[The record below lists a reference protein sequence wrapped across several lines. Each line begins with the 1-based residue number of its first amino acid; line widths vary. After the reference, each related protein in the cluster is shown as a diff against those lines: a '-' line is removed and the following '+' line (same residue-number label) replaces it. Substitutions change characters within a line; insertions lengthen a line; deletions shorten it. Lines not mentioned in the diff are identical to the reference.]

1 MIGETE
7 MQHEM
12 KIVYKQLDTLR
23 AYENNPRN
31 NENAVAAVAA
41 SLEKFGWKQPIVVDA
56 DGVIV
61 AGHTRAKAA
70 AKLGLQAVPCV
81 IADDLTEDEIRAYRL
96 ADNKTAEL
104 AGWDFD
110 KLDAELED
118 LAENGFDMEA
128 FGFDDFDDQL
138 DDTQQDDAEEKQTT
152 NDLASD
158 FVVPPFSVFDA
169 RQGYWNDRKKQ
180 WKQLICDKAQAR
192 SEAVAYKN
200 LQDYDYAAKFETGVS
215 ILDPVLAEILIRYF
229 MPNKA
234 AGGNVVDCFAG
245 DTVFGFV
252 AARLGNKFTG
262 IELRQEQVDFNQSR
276 VDEYGLAAKYI
287 CDDGRNVLQHVGEG
301 TQDLLVSCPPYFDL
315 EVYSDMENDASNQST
330 FEEFYAILD
339 EAFTA
344 AAKTL
349 KNDRFAAIVVG
360 DIRNNKTGFYYD
372 FIGSVIRTF
381 EKAGMQLYNS
391 AVLVTPVGTAAIRAR
406 QSMRGR
412 KLVKTHQNILVFYKG
427 DPKTIKDNFT
437 DIAIN
442 EVLFDES
449 ENV

>member
-1 MIGETE
+1 MLDEQTAARATN
-7 MQHEM
+7 
-12 KIVYKQLDTLR
+12 QLT
-23 AYENNPRN
+23 
-31 NENAVAAVAA
+31 
-41 SLEKFGWKQPIVVDA
+41 
-56 DGVIV
+56 
-61 AGHTRAKAA
+61 
-70 AKLGLQAVPCV
+70 
-81 IADDLTEDEIRAYRL
+81 
-96 ADNKTAEL
+96 
-104 AGWDFD
+104 
-110 KLDAELED
+110 
-118 LAENGFDMEA
+118 
-128 FGFDDFDDQL
+128 
-138 DDTQQDDAEEKQTT
+138 
-152 NDLASD
+152 SD

-180 WKQLICDKAQAR
+180 WKAMICDKAQAR
-192 SEAVAYKN
+192 SDAEAYKN
-200 LQDYDYAAKFETGVS
+200 MQEYEYMAKHETGVS
-215 ILDPVLAEILIRYF
+215 ILDPVLAEIIIRYF

-234 AGGNVVDCFAG
+234 KGGNVVDCFAG

-252 AARLGNKFTG
+252 AAHLGNKFTG
-262 IELRQEQVDFNQSR
+262 IELRQEQAEFNQSR
-276 VDEYGLAAKYI
+276 VDEFGLSAKYI

-315 EVYSDMENDASNQST
+315 EVYSDLENDASNQAT

-372 FIGSVIRTF
+372 FIGSIIRTF
-381 EKAGMQLYNS
+381 ETAGMQLYNS

-412 KLVKTHQNILVFYKG
+412 KLVKTHQNVLVFYKG
-427 DPKTIKDNFT
+427 DPKNIKDNFT
-437 DIAIN
+437 DIEI
-442 EVLFDES
+442 EEDFFDES

>member
-1 MIGETE
+1 
-7 MQHEM
+7 MQ
-12 KIVYKQLDTLR
+12 IVEKNLYELR
-23 AYENNPRN
+23 EYENNPRN
-31 NENAVAAVAA
+31 NDSAVAAVAA
-41 SLEKFGWKQPIVVDA
+41 SIKEFGFKVPIVIDA
-56 DGVIV
+56 AGVII

-70 AKLGLQAVPCV
+70 KQLGLQTVPCIV
-81 IADDLTEDEIRAYRL
+81 ADDLTEYQIRAYRL
-96 ADNKTAEL
+96 ADNKTGELASWDFGKLEAEL
-104 AGWDFD
+104 A
-110 KLDAELED
+110 A
-118 LAENGFDMEA
+118 LAAMEFDMER
-128 FGFDDFDDQL
+128 FGFDDFDSTI
-138 DDTQQDDAEEKQTT
+138 DDSDDDSSGEEQTT

-169 RQGYWNDRKKQ
+169 RQGYWNERKRQ
-180 WKQLICDKAQAR
+180 WKKLICDNAEAR
-192 SEAVAYKN
+192 SEAESYKN
-200 LQDYDYAAKFETGVS
+200 MQNYEYTAKFDTGVS
-215 ILDPVLAEILIRYF
+215 ILDPVLAEIIIRYF
-229 MPNKA
+229 MPNKQ
-234 AGGNVVDCFAG
+234 AGGGVVDCFAG

-252 AARLGNKFTG
+252 AAYLGNTFTG
-262 IELRQEQVDFNQSR
+262 IELRQEQVDFNQNR
-276 VDEYGLAAKYI
+276 ACEHGLAAKYI
-287 CDDGRNVLQHVGEG
+287 CDDGRNVLQHVGES

-315 EVYSDMENDASNQST
+315 EVYSDLENDASNQAT
-330 FEEFYAILD
+330 FEEFYTILD

-349 KNDRFAAIVVG
+349 KNNRFAAIVVG

-372 FIGSVIRTF
+372 FIGSIIRTF
-381 EKAGMQLYNS
+381 EKAGMHLYNS

-449 ENV
+449 EDV

>member
-1 MIGETE
+1 ME
-7 MQHEM
+7 
-12 KIVYKQLDTLR
+12 IVNKKLDELR

-31 NENAVAAVAA
+31 NDNAVAAVAA
-41 SLEKFGWKQPIVVDA
+41 SIKEFGFKVPIVVDA
-56 DGVIV
+56 AGVII
-61 AGHTRAKAA
+61 AGHTRARAA
-70 AKLGLQAVPCV
+70 EMLGLQVVPCIV
-81 IADDLTEDEIRAYRL
+81 ADDLTESQIRAFRL

-110 KLDAELED
+110 KLDAELEE
-118 LAENGFDMEA
+118 LASVGFDMEQ
-128 FGFDDFDDQL
+128 FGFDFDADIETGDEPEQK
-138 DDTQQDDAEEKQTT
+138 TK
-152 NDLASD
+152 DLTSD

-169 RQGYWNDRKKQ
+169 RQGYWNERKRQ
-180 WKQLICDKAQAR
+180 WKAMICDKAQAR
-192 SEAVAYKN
+192 SEAVAYKA
-200 LQDYDYAAKFETGVS
+200 LQDYEYTAKFETGVS
-215 ILDPVLAEILIRYF
+215 ILDPVLAEIIIRYF

-252 AARLGNKFTG
+252 AAQLGNKFTG

-315 EVYSDMENDASNQST
+315 EVYSDLENDASNQST

-349 KNDRFAAIVVG
+349 KQGRFAAIVVG

-372 FIGSVIRTF
+372 FIGSIIRTF
-381 EKAGMQLYNS
+381 ENAGMSLYNS

-406 QSMRGR
+406 QSMRSR

-437 DIAIN
+437 DIAI
-442 EVLFDES
+442 EEEFFDES

>member
-1 MIGETE
+1 
-7 MQHEM
+7 MQSGKEL
-12 KIVYKQLDTLR
+12 KIVYKRLDELH
-23 AYENNPRN
+23 AYENNPRH

-41 SLEKFGWKQPIVVDA
+41 SLETFGWKQPLVIDA
-56 DGVIV
+56 AGVIV

-70 AKLGLQAVPCV
+70 ERLGWTTAPCV

-110 KLDAELED
+110 KLDAELEA

-128 FGFDDFDDQL
+128 FGFDDLESDMDGSEE
-138 DDTQQDDAEEKQTT
+138 TQQKT

-192 SEAVAYKN
+192 SDAVAYKA
-200 LQDYDYAAKFETGVS
+200 LQNYDYTAKFETDVS
-215 ILDPVLAEILIRYF
+215 ILDPVLAEIIIRYF

-234 AGGNVVDCFAG
+234 KGGNVVDCFAG

-252 AARLGNKFTG
+252 AAHLGNNFTG
-262 IELRQEQVDFNQSR
+262 IELRKEQADFNQSR

-287 CDDGRNVLQHVGEG
+287 CDDGRNILQHVGEG

-315 EVYSDMENDASNQST
+315 EVYSDLENDASNQAT

-339 EAFTA
+339 AAFTA

-360 DIRNNKTGFYYD
+360 DIRNSKTGFYYD

-381 EKAGMQLYNS
+381 ERAGMQLYNS
-391 AVLVTPVGTAAIRAR
+391 AVLVTAVGTAAIRAR

-412 KLVKTHQNILVFYKG
+412 KLVKTHQNVLVFYKG
-427 DPKTIKDNFT
+427 DPKKIKDNFT
-437 DIAIN
+437 DIEI
-442 EVLFDES
+442 EEEFFDEGA
-449 ENV
+449 NV

>member
-1 MIGETE
+1 MQNE
-7 MQHEM
+7 MQ
-12 KIVYKQLDTLR
+12 IVYKRIDDLR
-23 AYENNPRN
+23 EYVNNPRN

-41 SLEKFGWKQPIVVDA
+41 SIDKFGWKQPIVIDA
-56 DGVIV
+56 AGVIV
-61 AGHTRAKAA
+61 CGHTRYKAA
-70 AKLGLQAVPCV
+70 QRLGQQVVPCV

-110 KLDAELED
+110 KLDAELEE
-118 LAENGFDMEA
+118 LAATGFDMDA
-128 FGFDDFDDQL
+128 FGFDL
-138 DDTQQDDAEEKQTT
+138 DDLQAGDSNDGAEPERAV
-152 NDLASD
+152 NNLAAD

-169 RQGYWNDRKKQ
+169 RQGYWNERKKQ
-180 WKQLICDKAQAR
+180 WKAMICDKAQAR
-192 SEAVAYKN
+192 SEAVAYKA
-200 LQDYDYAAKFETGVS
+200 LQNYDYTAKFETDVS
-215 ILDPVLAEILIRYF
+215 ILDPVLAEIIIRYF

-234 AGGNVVDCFAG
+234 KGGNVVDCFAG

-252 AARLGNKFTG
+252 AAQLGNNFTG
-262 IELRQEQVDFNQSR
+262 IELRQEQADFNQSR

-315 EVYSDMENDASNQST
+315 EVYSDLENDASNQAT

-427 DPKTIKDNFT
+427 DPKRIKDNFT
-437 DIAIN
+437 DIEI
-442 EVLFDES
+442 EEEFFDES

>member
-1 MIGETE
+1 MNIRE
-7 MQHEM
+7 MQIE
-12 KIVYKQLDTLR
+12 QLR
-23 AYENNPRN
+23 EYENNPRN
-31 NENAVAAVAA
+31 NDNAVAAVAA
-41 SLEKFGWKQPIVVDA
+41 SIEQFGFLVPIVIDGT
-56 DGVIV
+56 GVII
-61 AGHTRAKAA
+61 AGHTRLKAA
-70 AKLGLQAVPCV
+70 KQLGLSVVPV
-81 IADDLTEDEIRAYRL
+81 VVADDLTEEQIRAYRL
-96 ADNKTAEL
+96 ADNKTSEL
-104 AGWDFD
+104 SAWDFG
-110 KLDAELED
+110 KLDAELAV
-118 LAENGFDMEA
+118 LAETGFDMEQ
-128 FGFDDFDDQL
+128 FGFEVVGGVLDEQTAARATNQL
-138 DDTQQDDAEEKQTT
+138 T
-152 NDLASD
+152 SD

-180 WKQLICDKAQAR
+180 WKAMICDKAQAR
-192 SEAVAYKN
+192 SDAEAYKN
-200 LQDYDYAAKFETGVS
+200 MQEYEYMAKHETGVS
-215 ILDPVLAEILIRYF
+215 ILDPVLAEIIIRYF

-234 AGGNVVDCFAG
+234 KGGNVVDCFAG

-252 AARLGNKFTG
+252 AAHLGNKFTG
-262 IELRQEQVDFNQSR
+262 IELRQEQAEFNQSR
-276 VDEYGLAAKYI
+276 VDEFGLSAKYI

-315 EVYSDMENDASNQST
+315 EVYSDLENDASNQAT

-372 FIGSVIRTF
+372 FIGSIIRTF
-381 EKAGMQLYNS
+381 ETAGMQLYNS

-412 KLVKTHQNILVFYKG
+412 KLVKTHQNVLVFYKG
-427 DPKTIKDNFT
+427 DPKNIKDNFT
-437 DIAIN
+437 DIEI
-442 EVLFDES
+442 EEDFFDES